1 MQKQRKLQ
9 LRQRP
14 PAEPKVDARQ
24 AEGSKQHANDNKP
37 QYDVRAGQIR
47 QQLDQAYKNSMP
59 NTPDTSFGAPQQF
72 AGDANKN
79 GSSGGVGAQKTAA
92 PKTTNVDVKQSN
104 VSSKPPQTYDITKV
118 TPQQIQELRNKKQ
131 DQLANTIENAQ
142 IAYDD
147 FVKANPGVKV
157 IVTTSEGNGGKPVL
171 VVKGAAADKDAHVH
185 THYHGDNATVGDP
198 LGSKAG
204 QNARIRDTLKKD
216 PHAVFVLPE
225 AANSTKKTD
234 SSSNNNSYSVSWS
247 NVKSQVKTTNDALD
261 AAGVQRPPK
270 ETVVSFHSGGGMA
283 LVNLVNAN
291 KDKGNATLQADRLEL
306 YDSVYHFGKE
316 NNPAYHFE
324 ARLRDWSQTDSGRA
338 VQQVVFYRGSND
350 ISRAAV
356 MEKAVGKDKFKVVDM
371 SKQPPVDDT
380 INPPAENSNGN
391 WTEVVRN
398 GKQTGKVAH
407 NFNPDAHYRTVGQFM
422 GTRP

>member
-1 MQKQRKLQ
+1 MRGSLEGPQRRKLPVSA
-9 LRQRP
+9 RRNP
-14 PAEPKVDARQ
+14 PLAENH
-24 AEGSKQHANDNKP
+24 E
-37 QYDVRAGQIR
+37 
-47 QQLDQAYKNSMP
+47 
-59 NTPDTSFGAPQQF
+59 SF
-72 AGDANKN
+72 
-79 GSSGGVGAQKTAA
+79 
-92 PKTTNVDVKQSN
+92 
-104 VSSKPPQTYDITKV
+104 DITKV

-157 IVTTSEGNGGKPVL
+157 IVTTSEGNDGKPVL
-171 VVKGAAADKDAHVH
+171 VVKGSAADKDAHVH
-185 THYHGDNATVGDP
+185 THYHGDNATVADP

-225 AANSTKKTD
+225 AANSICPFPKTD

-316 NNPAYHFE
+316 NHPAYHFE

-338 VQQVVFYRGSND
+338 VKQVIFYRGSND
-350 ISRAAV
+350 VSRAAV
-356 MEKAVGKDKFKVVDM
+356 MEQSVGKDKFKVVDM
-371 SKQPPVDDT
+371 AKEPRVDDT

-391 WTEVVRN
+391 WTEIVRN

-422 GTRP
+422 GTRPRP